1 MTRKRRKPPSR
12 AGCWSGR
19 ITWKV
24 TAARLE
30 CHDCRL
36 TRLLSGYQKRWFVLS
51 NGVLSYYRWVELSSS
66 FPTCPPSP
74 REFIWKSFPDGAY
87 IYLVR
92 LVMMCLCN
100 YTLFTIFPLELLL
113 SESYTYTNTHISF
126 IATFSSVFFSS
137 SYDFILRSIAFSCPW
152 LGVLVYRQ
160 TTSLHVLHHNMFM
173 WSWSW
178 FIVSYTNRW
187 RGNRSDKNA
196 ASYRLASLSN
206 PLFPDTGCGRKTSA
220 RLKCLYFAAR
230 LLLIGNDLIDRR
242 IGGRLTT
249 KSHGKR
255 ISSHQLGIRR
265 LLILKRASPTLGECL
280 CK

>member
-1 MTRKRRKPPSR
+1 MTADWQDSFQATRSGGSCSR
-12 AGCWSGR
+12 TESSR
-19 ITWKV
+19 ITG
-24 TAARLE
+24 E
-30 CHDCRL
+30 
-36 TRLLSGYQKRWFVLS
+36 
-51 NGVLSYYRWVELSSS
+51 SS
-66 FPTCPPSP
+66 FLLLFLPALPHPGNS
-74 REFIWKSFPDGAY
+74 IGSWKSIPDGAY
-87 IYLVR
+87 ICLVR
-92 LVMMCLCN
+92 LMMMCLCN

-173 WSWSW
+173 WTRSW
-178 FIVSYTNRW
+178 FIIAYTNRW
-187 RGNRSDKNA
+187 RGKQSDKNA

-206 PLFPDTGCGRKTSA
+206 PLSDTGCGCKTSA

-255 ISSHQLGIRR
+255 ISSLQLGPRR
-265 LLILKRASPTLGECL
+265 LLIPERASPTLGERL